1 MSQTYDLIVR
11 GGTLVTPSG
20 RVEADLAMRDGRI
33 AGLGDHASDSA
44 AEVIDAAGLHVLPGV
59 IDTQVHFR
67 EPGHEHKEDLESGT
81 RAAALG
87 GVTAVFEMPNTKP
100 STLTAEDLADKLAR
114 AHGRAWTDHA
124 FFIGAAAENLDELA
138 RLERLPGCCGVKI
151 FMGSSTG
158 SLLVEDDETLLEVLR
173 AGRRRTAVHAEDED
187 RLRER
192 LALVRGGAS
201 VDQHPVWRDEEVAL
215 KATTRLMGLARRA
228 GRPVHVLHVT
238 TGAEMA
244 LLAQNKD
251 LATVEVTPQHL
262 TLAAPDCYDRLGT
275 LAQMNPP
282 IRGEEQRD
290 ALWRAVAGG
299 VVDVVGSD
307 HAPHTREE
315 KAGDYPATPSGMPGV
330 QTLLPL
336 LLDHLNAGRLS
347 LERLVDLTSAGAQRI
362 YGLAGKGRIA
372 LGYDGDLTLVD
383 LKARRE
389 ITGDW
394 LASKCGWSPFEGTT
408 LTGWPMATVIRGRIV
423 MRDGELIGPPAGRPA
438 HFIDSLASDE
448 TNGAE
453 AGAEG

>member
-1 MSQTYDLIVR
+1 
-11 GGTLVTPSG
+11 
-20 RVEADLAMRDGRI
+20 
-33 AGLGDHASDSA
+33 
-44 AEVIDAAGLHVLPGV
+44 
-59 IDTQVHFR
+59 
-67 EPGHEHKEDLESGT
+67 
-81 RAAALG
+81 
-87 GVTAVFEMPNTKP
+87 
-100 STLTAEDLADKLAR
+100 
-114 AHGRAWTDHA
+114 
-124 FFIGAAAENLDELA
+124 
-138 RLERLPGCCGVKI
+138 
-151 FMGSSTG
+151 MGSSTG

-394 LASKCGWSPFEGTT
+394 LAAKCGWSPFEGTT
-408 LTGWPMATVIRGRIV
+408 VTGWPLATVIRGRIV

-438 HFIDSLASDE
+438 RFIDTLPSDA
-448 TNGAE
+448 GGPE

>member
-1 MSQTYDLIVR
+1 
-11 GGTLVTPSG
+11 
-20 RVEADLAMRDGRI
+20 
-33 AGLGDHASDSA
+33 
-44 AEVIDAAGLHVLPGV
+44 
-59 IDTQVHFR
+59 
-67 EPGHEHKEDLESGT
+67 
-81 RAAALG
+81 
-87 GVTAVFEMPNTKP
+87 VTAVFEMPNTKP
-100 STLTAEDLADKLAR
+100 STTTAEALADKLTR
-114 AHGRAWTDHA
+114 AKGRAWTDHA
-124 FFIGAAAENLDELA
+124 FFIGAAAENADDLE

-158 SLLVEDDETLLEVLR
+158 SLLVEDDETLLRVLS

-192 LALVRGGAS
+192 LALVRGGAN

-215 KATTRLMGLARRA
+215 KATTRLMGLARKT

-262 TLAAPDCYDRLGT
+262 TLAAPDCYERLGT

-282 IRGEEQRD
+282 IRGEEERD
-290 ALWRAVAGG
+290 ALWQAIAGG

-307 HAPHTREE
+307 HAPHSREE

-347 LERLVDLTSAGAQRI
+347 LERVVDLTSAGAQRI

-408 LTGWPMATVIRGRIV
+408 VTGWPLATVIRGRIV
-423 MRDGELIGPPAGRPA
+423 MRDGELFGPPAGRPA
-438 HFIDSLASDE
+438 RFVDTLPHESDE
-448 TNGAE
+448 GET
-453 AGAEG
+453 GAEG